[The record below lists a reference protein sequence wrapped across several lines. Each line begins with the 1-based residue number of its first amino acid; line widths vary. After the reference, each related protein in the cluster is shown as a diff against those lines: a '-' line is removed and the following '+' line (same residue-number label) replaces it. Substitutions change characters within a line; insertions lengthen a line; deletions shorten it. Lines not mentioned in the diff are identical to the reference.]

1 MHLVVGIFL
10 ADMFGAGIPCSFRW
24 WMSWLCH
31 NTAIE
36 SDSVQLPAR
45 MSLLDPFCSVCW
57 WRSPLGTCATTKASV
72 CLHKAAWWRPSEK
85 QKPRIHPQAYK
96 HNVFNAFHNPV
107 EDVVVSQHC
116 DWSRRCEVW
125 INQRVFVCCS
135 IKKVRCIYIYIYVSC
150 LYVCV
155 YMCICIFYSLR
166 DTPPAHQGEA
176 ACMRYLVRSLSSS
189 LTASGSYT
197 GG

>member
-36 SDSVQLPAR
+36 SDSVQLHAR
-45 MSLLDPFCSVCW
+45 MSLLDPFSSVCW
-57 WRSPLGTCATTKASV
+57 WRAPLGTCATTKASV

-135 IKKVRCIYIYIYVSC
+135 IKKVRCIYIYIYICIVFIC
-150 LYVCV
+150 MCIYV
-155 YMCICIFYSLR
+155 YMYILFAS
-166 DTPPAHQGEA
+166 
-176 ACMRYLVRSLSSS
+176 RYPTSPSRGSS
-189 LTASGSYT
+189 LYEITCSIA
-197 GG
+197 

>member
-1 MHLVVGIFL
+1 VLPAYIVGGGRGCVNSTTTESGVMQCDHVYVFRRTFLYRMHLVVGIFL
-10 ADMFGAGIPCSFRW
+10 ADMFEAGIPCSFRW

-57 WRSPLGTCATTKASV
+57 WRSPLGTCTTTKASV

-116 DWSRRCEVW
+116 D
-125 INQRVFVCCS
+125 
-135 IKKVRCIYIYIYVSC
+135 
-150 LYVCV
+150 
-155 YMCICIFYSLR
+155 
-166 DTPPAHQGEA
+166 
-176 ACMRYLVRSLSSS
+176 
-189 LTASGSYT
+189 
-197 GG
+197 